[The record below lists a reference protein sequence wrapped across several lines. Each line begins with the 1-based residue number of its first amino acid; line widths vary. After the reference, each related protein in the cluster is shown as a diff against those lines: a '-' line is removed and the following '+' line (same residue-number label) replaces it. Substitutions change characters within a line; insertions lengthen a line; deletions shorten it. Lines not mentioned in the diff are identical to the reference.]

1 MNGKTEK
8 GKQVKRENGQMA
20 KRQVDED
27 WTDGN
32 LDREQIDG

>member
-1 MNGKTEK
+1 MESQKS
-8 GKQVKRENGQMA
+8 GKQVKRDNGQMA

-32 LDREQIDG
+32 LDRG

>member
-1 MNGKTEK
+1 MESQKT
-8 GKQVKRENGQMA
+8 GKQVKRDKGRMA

-32 LDREQIDG
+32 LDRG